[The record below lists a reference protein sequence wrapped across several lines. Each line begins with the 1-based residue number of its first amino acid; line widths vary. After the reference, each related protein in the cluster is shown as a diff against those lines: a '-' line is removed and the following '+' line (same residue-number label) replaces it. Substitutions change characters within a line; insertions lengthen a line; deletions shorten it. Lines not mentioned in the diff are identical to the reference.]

1 MSAETTS
8 NSTAAPSTV
17 KSKAKSLVSS
27 PARIAILVAVLLFI
41 LSIVEKVTGSTDI
54 SSPGT
59 SSATLRFA
67 IPLLMAGLGGLWAE
81 RAGVINIGLE
91 GMMIVG
97 TWTGAWFGFKHGP
110 LIGLLAAAFFGLLS
124 GLFHAILTVKIGID
138 QAVSGLAI
146 NLIAAGGARYLSGI
160 FFPSVGGDRTV
171 SPPVDS
177 FPTFTV
183 PGISPL
189 LQSIDEKNI
198 FYISNVA
205 GILNG
210 FTKEISLVTVSFLL
224 FVPITS
230 WILWRSKFGLRMRFS
245 GENPMAAESLG
256 INVYF
261 IRYVAISISG
271 MLASL
276 GGAYLALIASS
287 VYREGQTAG
296 RGFIGLATVIFGN
309 WKPGGVFAGSMLFGF
324 TDALR
329 VRQNESV
336 MSLIIV
342 GGIVAALLA
351 LYFVLSKKWK
361 PALYSSIVAVFAL
374 WINKTVDVIPQ
385 EFVTVFPNFATLI
398 VLTFLAQRLTPPAA
412 AGMPY
417 RRGSE

>member
-1 MSAETTS
+1 MATDTKKEIK
-8 NSTAAPSTV
+8 APSKV
-17 KSKAKSLVSS
+17 KSLFKS
-27 PARIAILVAVLLFI
+27 PARITLLIAGIFFI
-41 LSIVEKVTGSTDI
+41 LALVENLTGATDI
-54 SSPGT
+54 TSPGT
-59 SSATLRFA
+59 SGATLRFA

-97 TWTGAWFGFKHGP
+97 TWTAAWFGYLHGP
-110 LIGLLAAAFFGLLS
+110 LMGFVAAAIFGLAS
-124 GLFHAILTVKIGID
+124 GFFHAILTVKIGID

-146 NLIAAGGARYLSGI
+146 NLIAAGGARYLSGV
-160 FFPSVGGDRTV
+160 FFPPVGGDRTV

-177 FPTFTV
+177 FPTFTIPV
-183 PGISPL
+183 IAPIL
-189 LQSIDEKNI
+189 ESIDAQNI
-198 FYISNVA
+198 FFISNLA
-205 GILNG
+205 GILHG
-210 FTKEISLVTVSFLL
+210 LTKEVSLVTIALL
-224 FVPITS
+224 LLVPLTS

-256 INVYF
+256 INVYR
-261 IRYVAISISG
+261 IRYIAISVSG

-276 GGAYLALIASS
+276 GGAYLALVASS

-309 WKPGGVFAGSMLFGF
+309 WKPGGVFAGSILFGF

-329 VRQNESV
+329 VRQSESV
-336 MSLIIV
+336 MSLIMV
-342 GGIVAALLA
+342 AGIVALALSIFYSINRRWKPGLISGSLALLA
-351 LYFVLSKKWK
+351 W
-361 PALYSSIVAVFAL
+361 
-374 WINKTVDVIPQ
+374 WIHQRVDVIPQ

-398 VLTFLAQRLTPPAA
+398 VLTFLAQRLTPPAM

>member
-1 MSAETTS
+1 MTTKTPEKKS
-8 NSTAAPSTV
+8 SKV
-17 KSKAKSLVSS
+17 KKFFTS
-27 PARIAILVAVLLFI
+27 PARITLAIAGLFLIISLVELI
-41 LSIVEKVTGSTDI
+41 TGATDI
-54 SSPGT
+54 TSPGT
-59 SSATLRFA
+59 SGATLRFA

-97 TWTGAWFGFKHGP
+97 TWTAAWFGYLHGP
-110 LIGLLAAAFFGLLS
+110 LVGFAAAAIFGLAS
-124 GLFHAILTVKIGID
+124 GFFHAILTVKIGID

-160 FFPSVGGDRTV
+160 FFPPVGGDRTV

-183 PGISPL
+183 PIIAPL
-189 LQSIDEKNI
+189 LEKIDAQNI
-198 FYISNVA
+198 FFISNLA
-205 GILNG
+205 GVLHG
-210 FTKEISLVTVSFLL
+210 FTKDLSLVTVALL
-224 FVPITS
+224 LLVPLSS

-256 INVYF
+256 INVYR
-261 IRYVAISISG
+261 IRYIAISVSG
-271 MLASL
+271 MMASL
-276 GGAYLALIASS
+276 GGAYLALVASS

-309 WKPGGVFAGSMLFGF
+309 WKPGGVFAGSILFGF

-329 VRQNESV
+329 VRQSESV
-336 MSLIIV
+336 MSLLMV
-342 GGIVAALLA
+342 AGIVAAILGIYYSIARRWKFAAISVVIA
-351 LYFVLSKKWK
+351 LFG
-361 PALYSSIVAVFAL
+361 L
-374 WINKTVDVIPQ
+374 WVNQRVDTIPQ
-385 EFVTVFPNFATLI
+385 EFVTAFPYFATLL
-398 VLTFLAQRLTPPAA
+398 VLTFLAQRLTPPAM

>member
-1 MSAETTS
+1 MATDTKKEIK
-8 NSTAAPSTV
+8 APSKV
-17 KSKAKSLVSS
+17 KSLFKS
-27 PARIAILVAVLLFI
+27 PARITLMIAGLFFI
-41 LSIVEKVTGSTDI
+41 LALVESLTGATDI

-59 SSATLRFA
+59 SGATLRFA

-97 TWTGAWFGFKHGP
+97 RWTAAWFGYLHGP
-110 LIGLLAAAFFGLLS
+110 LMGFVAAAIFGLAS
-124 GLFHAILTVKIGID
+124 GFFHAILTVKIGID

-146 NLIAAGGARYLSGI
+146 NLIAAGGARYLSGV
-160 FFPSVGGDRTV
+160 FFPPVGGDRTV

-177 FPTFTV
+177 FPTFTIPV
-183 PGISPL
+183 IAPIL
-189 LQSIDEKNI
+189 EKIDAQNI
-198 FYISNVA
+198 FFISNLA
-205 GILNG
+205 GVLHG
-210 FTKEISLVTVSFLL
+210 LTKDVSLVTIALL
-224 FVPITS
+224 LLVPLTS

-256 INVYF
+256 INVYR
-261 IRYVAISISG
+261 IRYIAISVSG

-276 GGAYLALIASS
+276 GGAYLALVASS

-309 WKPGGVFAGSMLFGF
+309 WKPGGVFAGSILFGF

-329 VRQNESV
+329 VRQSESV
-336 MSLIIV
+336 MSLIMV
-342 GGIVAALLA
+342 AGIVALVLSIFYSINRRWKPGLISGSLA
-351 LYFVLSKKWK
+351 L
-361 PALYSSIVAVFAL
+361 VAW
-374 WINKTVDVIPQ
+374 WIHQRVDVIPQ

-398 VLTFLAQRLTPPAA
+398 VLTFLAQRLTPPAM

>member
-1 MSAETTS
+1 MATDIKKEVK
-8 NSTAAPSTV
+8 APSKV
-17 KSKAKSLVSS
+17 KSLFKS
-27 PARIAILVAVLLFI
+27 PARITLMIAGIFFI
-41 LSIVEKVTGSTDI
+41 LALVENLTGATDI
-54 SSPGT
+54 TSPGT
-59 SSATLRFA
+59 SGATLRFA

-97 TWTGAWFGFKHGP
+97 TWTAAWFGYLHGP
-110 LIGLLAAAFFGLLS
+110 LMGFVAAAIFGLAS
-124 GLFHAILTVKIGID
+124 GFFHAILTVKIGID

-146 NLIAAGGARYLSGI
+146 NLIAAGGARYLSGV
-160 FFPSVGGDRTV
+160 FFPPVGGDRTV

-177 FPTFTV
+177 FPTFTIPV
-183 PGISPL
+183 IAPIL
-189 LQSIDEKNI
+189 ESIDAQNI
-198 FYISNVA
+198 FFISNLA
-205 GILNG
+205 GILHG
-210 FTKEISLVTVSFLL
+210 LTKEVSLVTIALL
-224 FVPITS
+224 LLVPLTS

-256 INVYF
+256 INVYR
-261 IRYVAISISG
+261 IRYIAISVSG

-276 GGAYLALIASS
+276 GGAYLALVASS

-309 WKPGGVFAGSMLFGF
+309 WKPGGVFAGSILFGF

-329 VRQNESV
+329 VRQSESV
-336 MSLIIV
+336 MSLIMV
-342 GGIVAALLA
+342 AGIVALALSIFYSINRRWKPGLISGSLALLA
-351 LYFVLSKKWK
+351 W
-361 PALYSSIVAVFAL
+361 
-374 WINKTVDVIPQ
+374 WIHQRVDVIPQ

-398 VLTFLAQRLTPPAA
+398 VLTFLAQRLTPPAM

>member
-1 MSAETTS
+1 MATDTKKEVK
-8 NSTAAPSTV
+8 APSKV
-17 KSKAKSLVSS
+17 KSLFKS
-27 PARIAILVAVLLFI
+27 PARITLMIAGLFFI
-41 LSIVEKVTGSTDI
+41 LALVESLTGATDI

-59 SSATLRFA
+59 SGATLRFA

-97 TWTGAWFGFKHGP
+97 TWTAAWFGYLHGP
-110 LIGLLAAAFFGLLS
+110 LMGFVAAAIFGLAS
-124 GLFHAILTVKIGID
+124 GFFHAILTVKIGID

-146 NLIAAGGARYLSGI
+146 NLIAAGGARYLSGV
-160 FFPSVGGDRTV
+160 FFPPVGGDRTV

-177 FPTFTV
+177 FPTFTIPV
-183 PGISPL
+183 IAPIL
-189 LQSIDEKNI
+189 EKIDAQNI
-198 FYISNVA
+198 FFISNLA
-205 GILNG
+205 GILHG
-210 FTKEISLVTVSFLL
+210 LTKDVSLVTIALL
-224 FVPITS
+224 LLVPLTS

-256 INVYF
+256 INVYR
-261 IRYVAISISG
+261 IRYIAISVSG

-276 GGAYLALIASS
+276 GGAYLALVASS

-309 WKPGGVFAGSMLFGF
+309 WKPGGVFAGSILFGF

-329 VRQNESV
+329 VRQSESV
-336 MSLIIV
+336 MSLIM
-342 GGIVAALLA
+342 VAGFVALVLSIFYSINRRWKPGLISGSLA
-351 LYFVLSKKWK
+351 L
-361 PALYSSIVAVFAL
+361 VAW
-374 WINKTVDVIPQ
+374 WIHQRVDVIPQ

-398 VLTFLAQRLTPPAA
+398 VLTFLAQRLTPPAM

>member
-1 MSAETTS
+1 MATDTKKEVK
-8 NSTAAPSTV
+8 APSKV
-17 KSKAKSLVSS
+17 KSLFKS
-27 PARIAILVAVLLFI
+27 PARITLMIAGLFFI
-41 LSIVEKVTGSTDI
+41 LALVESLTGATDI

-59 SSATLRFA
+59 SGATLRFA

-97 TWTGAWFGFKHGP
+97 TWTAAWFGYLHGP
-110 LIGLLAAAFFGLLS
+110 LMGFVAAAIFGLAS
-124 GLFHAILTVKIGID
+124 GFFHAILTVKIGID

-146 NLIAAGGARYLSGI
+146 NLIAAGGARYLSGV
-160 FFPSVGGDRTV
+160 FFPPVGGDRTV

-177 FPTFTV
+177 FPTFTIPV
-183 PGISPL
+183 IAPIL
-189 LQSIDEKNI
+189 EKIDAQNI
-198 FYISNVA
+198 FFISNLA
-205 GILNG
+205 GVLHG
-210 FTKEISLVTVSFLL
+210 LTKDVSLVTIALLL
-224 FVPITS
+224 FVPLTS

-256 INVYF
+256 INVYR
-261 IRYVAISISG
+261 IRYIAISVSG

-276 GGAYLALIASS
+276 GGAYLALVASS

-309 WKPGGVFAGSMLFGF
+309 WKPGGVFAGSILFGF

-329 VRQNESV
+329 VRQSESV
-336 MSLIIV
+336 MSLIMV
-342 GGIVAALLA
+342 AGIVALVLSIFYSINRRWKPGLISGSLA
-351 LYFVLSKKWK
+351 L
-361 PALYSSIVAVFAL
+361 VAW
-374 WINKTVDVIPQ
+374 WIHQRVDVIPQ

-398 VLTFLAQRLTPPAA
+398 VLTFLAQRLTPPAM

>member
-1 MSAETTS
+1 MATDIKKEVK
-8 NSTAAPSTV
+8 APSKV
-17 KSKAKSLVSS
+17 KSLFKS
-27 PARIAILVAVLLFI
+27 PARITLMIAGLFFI
-41 LSIVEKVTGSTDI
+41 LALVESLTGATDI

-59 SSATLRFA
+59 SGATLRFA

-97 TWTGAWFGFKHGP
+97 TWTAAWFGYLHGP
-110 LIGLLAAAFFGLLS
+110 LMGFVAAAIFGLAS
-124 GLFHAILTVKIGID
+124 GFFHAILTVKIGID

-146 NLIAAGGARYLSGI
+146 NLIAAGGARYLSGV
-160 FFPSVGGDRTV
+160 FFPPVGGDRTV

-177 FPTFTV
+177 FPTFTIPV
-183 PGISPL
+183 IAPIL
-189 LQSIDEKNI
+189 EKIDAQNI
-198 FYISNVA
+198 FFISNLA
-205 GILNG
+205 GILHG
-210 FTKEISLVTVSFLL
+210 LTKEVSLVTIALL
-224 FVPITS
+224 LLVPLTS

-256 INVYF
+256 INVYR
-261 IRYVAISISG
+261 IRYIAISVSG

-276 GGAYLALIASS
+276 GGAYLALVASS

-309 WKPGGVFAGSMLFGF
+309 WKPGGVFAGSILFGF

-329 VRQNESV
+329 VRQSESV
-336 MSLIIV
+336 MSLIMV
-342 GGIVAALLA
+342 AGIVALVLSIFYSINRRWKPGLISGSLA
-351 LYFVLSKKWK
+351 L
-361 PALYSSIVAVFAL
+361 VAW
-374 WINKTVDVIPQ
+374 WIHQRVDVIPQ

-398 VLTFLAQRLTPPAA
+398 VLTFLAQRLTPPAM

>member
-1 MSAETTS
+1 MATESKVH
-8 NSTAAPSTV
+8 V
-17 KSKAKSLVSS
+17 KSIGKAKILFKS
-27 PARIAILVAVLLFI
+27 PARITLLIAGVFFI
-41 LSIVEKVTGSTDI
+41 LALVESLTGATDI

-59 SSATLRFA
+59 SGATLRFA

-97 TWTGAWFGFKHGP
+97 TWTAAWFGYLHGP
-110 LIGLLAAAFFGLLS
+110 LMGFVAAAIFGLAS
-124 GLFHAILTVKIGID
+124 GFFHAILTVKIGID

-146 NLIAAGGARYLSGI
+146 NLIAAGGARYLSGV
-160 FFPSVGGDRTV
+160 FFPPVGGDRTV

-177 FPTFTV
+177 FPTFTIPV
-183 PGISPL
+183 IAPIL
-189 LQSIDEKNI
+189 ESIDAQNI
-198 FYISNVA
+198 FFISNLA
-205 GILNG
+205 GILHG
-210 FTKEISLVTVSFLL
+210 LTKEVSLVTIALL
-224 FVPITS
+224 LLVPLTS

-256 INVYF
+256 INVYH
-261 IRYVAISISG
+261 IRYIAVSVSG

-276 GGAYLALIASS
+276 GGAYLALVASS

-309 WKPGGVFAGSMLFGF
+309 WKPSGVFAGSILFGF

-329 VRQNESV
+329 VRQSESV
-336 MSLIIV
+336 MSLIMV
-342 GGIVAALLA
+342 AGIVALVLSIFYSINRRWKPGLISGSLA
-351 LYFVLSKKWK
+351 L
-361 PALYSSIVAVFAL
+361 VAW
-374 WINKTVDVIPQ
+374 WIHQRVDVIPQ

-398 VLTFLAQRLTPPAA
+398 VLTFLAQRLTPPAM

>member
-1 MSAETTS
+1 MATESKVH
-8 NSTAAPSTV
+8 V
-17 KSKAKSLVSS
+17 KSIGKAKILFKS
-27 PARIAILVAVLLFI
+27 PARITLLIAGVFFI
-41 LSIVEKVTGSTDI
+41 LALVESLTGATDI

-59 SSATLRFA
+59 SGATLRFA

-97 TWTGAWFGFKHGP
+97 TWTAAWFGYLHGP
-110 LIGLLAAAFFGLLS
+110 LVGFVAAAIFGLAS
-124 GLFHAILTVKIGID
+124 GFFHAILTVKIGID

-146 NLIAAGGARYLSGI
+146 NLIAAGGARYLSGV
-160 FFPSVGGDRTV
+160 FFPPVGGDRTV

-177 FPTFTV
+177 FPTFTIPV
-183 PGISPL
+183 IAPIL
-189 LQSIDEKNI
+189 ESIDAQDI
-198 FYISNVA
+198 FFISNLA
-205 GILNG
+205 GILHG
-210 FTKEISLVTVSFLL
+210 LTKDVSLVTIALL
-224 FVPITS
+224 LLVPLTS

-256 INVYF
+256 INVYR
-261 IRYVAISISG
+261 IRYIAVSVSG

-276 GGAYLALIASS
+276 GGAYLALVASS

-309 WKPGGVFAGSMLFGF
+309 WKPGGVFAGSILFGF

-329 VRQNESV
+329 VRQSESV
-336 MSLIIV
+336 MSLIMV
-342 GGIVAALLA
+342 AGIVALVLSIFYSINRRWKPGLISGSLA
-351 LYFVLSKKWK
+351 L
-361 PALYSSIVAVFAL
+361 VAW
-374 WINKTVDVIPQ
+374 WIHQRVDVIPQ

-398 VLTFLAQRLTPPAA
+398 VLTFLAQRLTPPAM

>member
-1 MSAETTS
+1 MSKDTQAKIK
-8 NSTAAPSTV
+8 PS
-17 KSKAKSLVSS
+17 SKAKSFFKS
-27 PARIAILVAVLLFI
+27 PARITLLIAGLFFIIALVESITGAV
-41 LSIVEKVTGSTDI
+41 DI

-59 SSATLRFA
+59 SGATLRFA

-97 TWTGAWFGFKHGP
+97 TWTAAWFGYLHGP
-110 LIGLLAAAFFGLLS
+110 WVGLMAAAVFGLAS
-124 GLFHAILTVKIGID
+124 GFFHAILTVKIGID

-146 NLIAAGGARYLSGI
+146 NLIAAGAARYLSGI

-171 SPPVDS
+171 SPPVDTLPS
-177 FPTFTV
+177 FTV
-183 PGISPL
+183 PVVAPFLKG
-189 LQSIDEKNI
+189 IDEKEI
-198 FYISNVA
+198 FFVSNVA
-205 GILNG
+205 GLLYGITRDL
-210 FTKEISLVTVSFLL
+210 SVVTVGLL
-224 FVPITS
+224 LLVPLTS

-256 INVYF
+256 INVYRT
-261 IRYVAISISG
+261 RYIAISISG

-276 GGAYLALIASS
+276 GGAYLALVASS

-309 WKPGGVFAGSMLFGF
+309 WRPSGVFAGSILFGF

-336 MSLIIV
+336 MALVMVAGII
-342 GGIVAALLA
+342 ALLLA
-351 LYFVLSKKWK
+351 IFYSVSRRWK
-361 PALYSSIVAVFAL
+361 PAAISGVIALVAF
-374 WINKTVDVIPQ
+374 WINERVETIPQ

-398 VLTFLAQRLTPPAA
+398 VLTFLAQRLTPPAM
-412 AGMPY
+412 AGLPY

>member
-1 MSAETTS
+1 MATDTKKEIK
-8 NSTAAPSTV
+8 APSKV
-17 KSKAKSLVSS
+17 KSLFKS
-27 PARIAILVAVLLFI
+27 PARITLMIAGIFFI
-41 LSIVEKVTGSTDI
+41 LALVENLTGATDI
-54 SSPGT
+54 TSPGT
-59 SSATLRFA
+59 SGATLRFA

-97 TWTGAWFGFKHGP
+97 TWTAAWFGYLHGP
-110 LIGLLAAAFFGLLS
+110 LMGFVAAAIFGLAS
-124 GLFHAILTVKIGID
+124 GFFHAILTVKIGID

-146 NLIAAGGARYLSGI
+146 NLIAAGGARYLSGV
-160 FFPSVGGDRTV
+160 FFPTVGGDRTV

-177 FPTFTV
+177 FPTFTIPV
-183 PGISPL
+183 IAPIL
-189 LQSIDEKNI
+189 ESIDAQNI
-198 FYISNVA
+198 FFISNLA
-205 GILNG
+205 GILHG
-210 FTKEISLVTVSFLL
+210 LTKDVSLVTIALL
-224 FVPITS
+224 LLVPLTS

-256 INVYF
+256 INVYR
-261 IRYVAISISG
+261 IRYIAISVSG

-276 GGAYLALIASS
+276 GGAYLAVVAAS

-309 WKPGGVFAGSMLFGF
+309 WKPGGVFAGSILFGF

-329 VRQNESV
+329 VRQSESV
-336 MSLIIV
+336 MSLIMV
-342 GGIVAALLA
+342 AGIVALA
-351 LYFVLSKKWK
+351 LSIFYSINRRWK
-361 PALYSSIVAVFAL
+361 PGLISGSLALVAW
-374 WINKTVDVIPQ
+374 WIHQRVDVIPQ

-398 VLTFLAQRLTPPAA
+398 VLTFLAQRLTPPAM

>member
-1 MSAETTS
+1 MATEIKKDVK
-8 NSTAAPSTV
+8 APSKV
-17 KSKAKSLVSS
+17 KSLFKS
-27 PARIAILVAVLLFI
+27 PARITLMIAGLFFI
-41 LSIVEKVTGSTDI
+41 LALVENLTGATDI
-54 SSPGT
+54 TSPGT
-59 SSATLRFA
+59 SGATLRFA

-97 TWTGAWFGFKHGP
+97 TWTAAWFGYLHGP
-110 LIGLLAAAFFGLLS
+110 LMGFVAAAIFGLAS
-124 GLFHAILTVKIGID
+124 GFFHAILTVKIGID

-146 NLIAAGGARYLSGI
+146 NLIAAGGARYLSGV
-160 FFPSVGGDRTV
+160 FFPPVGGDRTV

-177 FPTFTV
+177 FPTFTIPV
-183 PGISPL
+183 IAPIL
-189 LQSIDEKNI
+189 ESIDAQNI
-198 FYISNVA
+198 FFISNLA
-205 GILNG
+205 GILHG
-210 FTKEISLVTVSFLL
+210 LTKDVSLVTIALL
-224 FVPITS
+224 LLVPLTS

-256 INVYF
+256 INVYH
-261 IRYVAISISG
+261 IRYIAISVSG

-276 GGAYLALIASS
+276 GGAYLALVASS

-309 WKPGGVFAGSMLFGF
+309 WKPGGVFAGSILFGF

-329 VRQNESV
+329 VRQTESV
-336 MSLIIV
+336 MSLIMV
-342 GGIVAALLA
+342 AGIVALLLSIFYSINRRWKPGLISGSLA
-351 LYFVLSKKWK
+351 L
-361 PALYSSIVAVFAL
+361 VAW
-374 WINKTVDVIPQ
+374 WIHQRVDVIPQ

-398 VLTFLAQRLTPPAA
+398 VLTFLAQRLTPPAM

>member
-1 MSAETTS
+1 MSKDTQKTS
-8 NSTAAPSTV
+8 KPS
-17 KSKAKSLVSS
+17 SKAKSFFRS
-27 PARIAILVAVLLFI
+27 PARITLLIAGLFFIIALVESITGAV
-41 LSIVEKVTGSTDI
+41 DI

-59 SSATLRFA
+59 SGATLRFA

-97 TWTGAWFGFKHGP
+97 TWTAAWFGYLHGP
-110 LIGLLAAAFFGLLS
+110 WVGLMAAAVFGLAS
-124 GLFHAILTVKIGID
+124 GFFHAILTVKIGID

-146 NLIAAGGARYLSGI
+146 NLIAAGAARYLSGI

-171 SPPVDS
+171 SPPVDTLPS
-177 FPTFTV
+177 FTV
-183 PGISPL
+183 PIVAPFL
-189 LQSIDEKNI
+189 KSIDEKEI
-198 FYISNVA
+198 FFVSNVA
-205 GILNG
+205 GLLYGITRDL
-210 FTKEISLVTVSFLL
+210 SVVTVGLL
-224 FVPITS
+224 LLVPLTS

-256 INVYF
+256 INVYRT
-261 IRYVAISISG
+261 RYIAISVSG

-276 GGAYLALIASS
+276 GGAYLALVASS

-309 WKPGGVFAGSMLFGF
+309 WRPSGVFAGSILFGF

-336 MSLIIV
+336 MALVMVAGII
-342 GGIVAALLA
+342 ALLLA
-351 LYFVLSKKWK
+351 IFYSVSRRWK
-361 PALYSSIVAVFAL
+361 PASISGVIALVAF
-374 WINKTVDVIPQ
+374 WINERVETIPQ

-398 VLTFLAQRLTPPAA
+398 VLTFLAQRLTPPAM
-412 AGMPY
+412 AGLPY

>member
-1 MSAETTS
+1 MATDIKKEVK
-8 NSTAAPSTV
+8 APSKV
-17 KSKAKSLVSS
+17 KSLFKS
-27 PARIAILVAVLLFI
+27 PARITLMIAGLFFI
-41 LSIVEKVTGSTDI
+41 LALVESLTGATDI

-59 SSATLRFA
+59 SGATLRFA

-97 TWTGAWFGFKHGP
+97 TWTAAWFGYLHGP
-110 LIGLLAAAFFGLLS
+110 LVGFVAAAIFGLAS
-124 GLFHAILTVKIGID
+124 GFFHAILTVKIGID

-146 NLIAAGGARYLSGI
+146 NLIAAGGARYLSGV
-160 FFPSVGGDRTV
+160 FFPPVGGDRTV

-177 FPTFTV
+177 FPTFTIPV
-183 PGISPL
+183 IAPIL
-189 LQSIDEKNI
+189 ESIDAQNI
-198 FYISNVA
+198 FFISNLA
-205 GILNG
+205 GILHG
-210 FTKEISLVTVSFLL
+210 LTKDVSLVTIALL
-224 FVPITS
+224 LLVPLTS

-256 INVYF
+256 INVYR
-261 IRYVAISISG
+261 IRYIAVSVSG

-276 GGAYLALIASS
+276 GGAYLALVASS

-309 WKPGGVFAGSMLFGF
+309 WKPSGVFAGSILFGF

-329 VRQNESV
+329 VRQSESV
-336 MSLIIV
+336 MSLIMV
-342 GGIVAALLA
+342 AGIVALVLSIFYSINRRWKPGLISGSLA
-351 LYFVLSKKWK
+351 L
-361 PALYSSIVAVFAL
+361 VAW
-374 WINKTVDVIPQ
+374 WIHQRVDVIPQ

-398 VLTFLAQRLTPPAA
+398 VLTFLAQRLTPPAM

>member
-1 MSAETTS
+1 MATESKVHVKKIGKA
-8 NSTAAPSTV
+8 TV
-17 KSKAKSLVSS
+17 LFKS
-27 PARIAILVAVLLFI
+27 PARITLLIAGIFFI
-41 LSIVEKVTGSTDI
+41 LALVENLTGATDI
-54 SSPGT
+54 TSPGT
-59 SSATLRFA
+59 SGATLRFA

-97 TWTGAWFGFKHGP
+97 TWTAAWFGYLHGP
-110 LIGLLAAAFFGLLS
+110 LVGFVAAAIFGLAS
-124 GLFHAILTVKIGID
+124 GFFHAILTVKIGID

-146 NLIAAGGARYLSGI
+146 NLIAAGGARYLSGV
-160 FFPSVGGDRTV
+160 FFPPVGGDRTV

-177 FPTFTV
+177 FPTFTIPV
-183 PGISPL
+183 IAPIL
-189 LQSIDEKNI
+189 ESIDAQNI
-198 FYISNVA
+198 FFISNLA
-205 GILNG
+205 GILHG
-210 FTKEISLVTVSFLL
+210 LTKEVSLVTIALL
-224 FVPITS
+224 LLVPLTS

-256 INVYF
+256 INVYR
-261 IRYVAISISG
+261 IRYIAVSVSG

-276 GGAYLALIASS
+276 GGAYLALVASS

-309 WKPGGVFAGSMLFGF
+309 WKPGGVFAGSILFGF

-329 VRQNESV
+329 VRQSESV
-336 MSLIIV
+336 MSLIMV
-342 GGIVAALLA
+342 AGIVALALSIFYSINRRWKPGLISGSLALLA
-351 LYFVLSKKWK
+351 W
-361 PALYSSIVAVFAL
+361 
-374 WINKTVDVIPQ
+374 WIHQRVDVIPQ

-398 VLTFLAQRLTPPAA
+398 VLTFLAQRLTPPAM

>member
-1 MSAETTS
+1 MATDIKKEVK
-8 NSTAAPSTV
+8 APSKV
-17 KSKAKSLVSS
+17 KSLFKS
-27 PARIAILVAVLLFI
+27 PARITLMIAGLFFI
-41 LSIVEKVTGSTDI
+41 LALVESLTGATDI

-59 SSATLRFA
+59 SGATLRFA

-81 RAGVINIGLE
+81 RVGVINIGLE

-97 TWTGAWFGFKHGP
+97 TWTAAWFGYLHGP
-110 LIGLLAAAFFGLLS
+110 LMGFVAAAIFGLAS
-124 GLFHAILTVKIGID
+124 GFFHAILTVKIGID

-146 NLIAAGGARYLSGI
+146 NLIAAGGARYLSGV
-160 FFPSVGGDRTV
+160 FFPPVGGDRTV

-177 FPTFTV
+177 FPTFTIPV
-183 PGISPL
+183 IAPIL
-189 LQSIDEKNI
+189 ESIDAQNI
-198 FYISNVA
+198 FFISNLA
-205 GILNG
+205 GILHG
-210 FTKEISLVTVSFLL
+210 LTKDVSLVTIALL
-224 FVPITS
+224 LLVPLTS

-256 INVYF
+256 INVYR
-261 IRYVAISISG
+261 IRYIAISVSG

-276 GGAYLALIASS
+276 GGAYLALVASS

-309 WKPGGVFAGSMLFGF
+309 WKPGGVFAGSILFGF

-329 VRQNESV
+329 VRQSESV
-336 MSLIIV
+336 MSLIMV
-342 GGIVAALLA
+342 AGIVALVLSIFYSINRRWKPGLISGSLALLA
-351 LYFVLSKKWK
+351 W
-361 PALYSSIVAVFAL
+361 
-374 WINKTVDVIPQ
+374 WIHQRVDVIPQ

-398 VLTFLAQRLTPPAA
+398 VLTFLAQRLTPPAM

>member
-1 MSAETTS
+1 MATESKIHI
-8 NSTAAPSTV
+8 
-17 KSKAKSLVSS
+17 KSIGKAKILFKS
-27 PARIAILVAVLLFI
+27 PARITLMIAGLFFVLSLVESL
-41 LSIVEKVTGSTDI
+41 TGASDI

-59 SSATLRFA
+59 SGATLRFA

-97 TWTGAWFGFKHGP
+97 TWTAAWFGYLHGP
-110 LIGLLAAAFFGLLS
+110 LMGFVAAAIFGLAS
-124 GLFHAILTVKIGID
+124 GFFHAILTVKIGID

-146 NLIAAGGARYLSGI
+146 NLIAAGGARYLSGVY
-160 FFPSVGGDRTV
+160 FPPVGGDRTV
-171 SPPVDS
+171 SPPVDA

-183 PGISPL
+183 PVIAPIL
-189 LQSIDEKNI
+189 EKIDAQNI
-198 FYISNVA
+198 FFISNLA
-205 GILNG
+205 GVLNG
-210 FTKEISLVTVSFLL
+210 LVKDVSLVTIALL
-224 FVPITS
+224 LLVPLTS

-256 INVYF
+256 INVYR
-261 IRYVAISISG
+261 IRYIAISVSG

-276 GGAYLALIASS
+276 GGAYLALVASS

-309 WKPGGVFAGSMLFGF
+309 WKPGGVFAGSILFGF

-329 VRQNESV
+329 VRQSESV
-336 MSLIIV
+336 MSLIMV
-342 GGIVAALLA
+342 AGIVAL
-351 LYFVLSKKWK
+351 VLSIFYSINRRWR
-361 PALYSSIVAVFAL
+361 PGLISGVIALAAL
-374 WINKTVDVIPQ
+374 WIHQRVDVIPQ

>member
-1 MSAETTS
+1 MSTKTKPEVKR
-8 NSTAAPSTV
+8 STKT
-17 KSKAKSLVSS
+17 KSFFRS
-27 PARIAILVAVLLFI
+27 PARITLLIAGLFFIISLVE
-41 LSIVEKVTGSTDI
+41 SITGAKDI

-59 SSATLRFA
+59 SGATLRFA

-97 TWTGAWFGFKHGP
+97 TWTAAWFGYLHGP
-110 LIGLLAAAFFGLLS
+110 YIGILAAAVFGLLS

-146 NLIAAGGARYLSGI
+146 NLIAAGATRYLSGI
-160 FFPSVGGDRTV
+160 YFPPVGGDRTV
-171 SPPVDS
+171 SPPVETL
-177 FPTFTV
+177 PTFTV
-183 PGISPL
+183 PIIAPFFK
-189 LQSIDEKNI
+189 SIDDLDI
-198 FYISNVA
+198 FFISNLS
-205 GILNG
+205 GIIYG
-210 FTKEISLVTVSFLL
+210 VTRDISVVTVALL
-224 FVPITS
+224 LLVPITS

-256 INVYF
+256 INVYRT
-261 IRYVAISISG
+261 RYIAISISG

-276 GGAYLALIASS
+276 GGAYLALVASS

-309 WKPGGVFAGSMLFGF
+309 WRPGGVFAGSILFGF

-329 VRQNESV
+329 VRQSESV
-336 MSLIIV
+336 MALIMAAGMV
-342 GGIVAALLA
+342 ALLLA
-351 LYFVLSKKWK
+351 IYYSTSRRWK
-361 PALYSSIVAVFAL
+361 PAGVSAAIALFAL
-374 WINKTVDVIPQ
+374 WVNQRVDTIPQ

-398 VLTFLAQRLTPPAA
+398 VLTFLAQRLTPPAM
-412 AGMPY
+412 AGMLY

>member
-1 MSAETTS
+1 MATESKVH
-8 NSTAAPSTV
+8 V
-17 KSKAKSLVSS
+17 KSIGKAKILFKS
-27 PARIAILVAVLLFI
+27 PARITLLIAGVFFI
-41 LSIVEKVTGSTDI
+41 LALVESLTGATDI

-59 SSATLRFA
+59 SGATLRFA

-97 TWTGAWFGFKHGP
+97 TWTAAWFGYLHGP
-110 LIGLLAAAFFGLLS
+110 LMGFVAAAIFGLAS
-124 GLFHAILTVKIGID
+124 GFFHAILTVKIGID

-146 NLIAAGGARYLSGI
+146 NLIAAGGARYLSGV
-160 FFPSVGGDRTV
+160 FFPPVGGDRTV

-177 FPTFTV
+177 FPTFTIPV
-183 PGISPL
+183 IAPIL
-189 LQSIDEKNI
+189 ESIDAQNI
-198 FYISNVA
+198 FFISNLA
-205 GILNG
+205 GILHG
-210 FTKEISLVTVSFLL
+210 LTKEVSLVTIALL
-224 FVPITS
+224 LLVPLTS

-256 INVYF
+256 INVYR
-261 IRYVAISISG
+261 IRYIAISVSG

-276 GGAYLALIASS
+276 GGAYLALVASS

-309 WKPGGVFAGSMLFGF
+309 WKPGGVFAGSILFGF

-329 VRQNESV
+329 VRQSESV
-336 MSLIIV
+336 MSLIMV
-342 GGIVAALLA
+342 AGIVALVLSIFYSINRRWKPGLISGSLA
-351 LYFVLSKKWK
+351 L
-361 PALYSSIVAVFAL
+361 VAW
-374 WINKTVDVIPQ
+374 WIHQRVDVIPQ

-398 VLTFLAQRLTPPAA
+398 VLTFLAQRLTPPAM

>member
-1 MSAETTS
+1 MATD
-8 NSTAAPSTV
+8 AKKAV
-17 KSKAKSLVSS
+17 KSGGKVKTFFKS
-27 PARIAILVAVLLFI
+27 PARITLIIAGIFFIISLVESL
-41 LSIVEKVTGSTDI
+41 TGATDI

-59 SSATLRFA
+59 SGATLRFA

-97 TWTGAWFGFKHGP
+97 TWTAAWFGYLHGP
-110 LIGLLAAAFFGLLS
+110 LIGFVAAAIFGLAS
-124 GLFHAILTVKIGID
+124 GFFHAILTVKIGID

-160 FFPSVGGDRTV
+160 YFPPVGGDRTV

-177 FPTFTV
+177 FPTFTIPV
-183 PGISPL
+183 IAPIL
-189 LQSIDEKNI
+189 ESIDAKNI
-198 FYISNVA
+198 FFISNLA
-205 GILNG
+205 GVLHG
-210 FTKEISLVTVSFLL
+210 LTKDVSLVTIALL
-224 FVPITS
+224 LLVPLTS

-256 INVYF
+256 INVYR
-261 IRYVAISISG
+261 IRYIAISISG

-276 GGAYLALIASS
+276 GGAYLSLVASS

-309 WKPGGVFAGSMLFGF
+309 WRPGGVFAGSILFGF

-329 VRQNESV
+329 VRQSESV
-336 MSLIIV
+336 MSLIMV
-342 GGIVAALLA
+342 AGIIATALA
-351 LYFVLSKKWK
+351 LYYSISRNWK
-361 PALYSSIVAVFAL
+361 PGAISAALALVAF
-374 WINKTVDVIPQ
+374 WIHQRVDVIPQ

-398 VLTFLAQRLTPPAA
+398 VLTFLAQRLTPPAM

>member
-1 MSAETTS
+1 MATDTKKEIK
-8 NSTAAPSTV
+8 APSKV
-17 KSKAKSLVSS
+17 KSLFKS
-27 PARIAILVAVLLFI
+27 PARITLMVAGLFFI
-41 LSIVEKVTGSTDI
+41 LALVESLTGATDI

-59 SSATLRFA
+59 SGATLRFA

-97 TWTGAWFGFKHGP
+97 TWTAAWFGYLHGP
-110 LIGLLAAAFFGLLS
+110 LMGFVAAAIFGLAS
-124 GLFHAILTVKIGID
+124 GFFHAILTVKIGID

-146 NLIAAGGARYLSGI
+146 NLIAAGGARYLSGV
-160 FFPSVGGDRTV
+160 FFPPVGGDRTV

-177 FPTFTV
+177 FPTFTIPV
-183 PGISPL
+183 IAPIL
-189 LQSIDEKNI
+189 EKIDAQNI
-198 FYISNVA
+198 FFISNLA
-205 GILNG
+205 GILHG
-210 FTKEISLVTVSFLL
+210 LTKDVSLVTIALL
-224 FVPITS
+224 LLVPLTS

-256 INVYF
+256 INVYR
-261 IRYVAISISG
+261 IRYIAISVSG

-276 GGAYLALIASS
+276 GGAYLALVASS

-309 WKPGGVFAGSMLFGF
+309 WKPGGVFAGSILFGF

-329 VRQNESV
+329 VRQSESV
-336 MSLIIV
+336 MSLIMV
-342 GGIVAALLA
+342 AGIVALVLSIFYSINRRWKPGLISGSLA
-351 LYFVLSKKWK
+351 L
-361 PALYSSIVAVFAL
+361 VAW
-374 WINKTVDVIPQ
+374 WIHQRVDVIPQ

-398 VLTFLAQRLTPPAA
+398 VLTFLAQRLTPPAM

>member
-1 MSAETTS
+1 MATKT
-8 NSTAAPSTV
+8 
-17 KSKAKSLVSS
+17 KSLFKS
-27 PARIAILVAVLLFI
+27 PARITLLVAALFFI
-41 LSIVEKVTGSTDI
+41 ISLVESLTGATDI

-59 SSATLRFA
+59 SGATLRFA

-97 TWTGAWFGFKHGP
+97 TWTAAWFGYLHGP
-110 LIGLLAAAFFGLLS
+110 LMGFVAAAIFGLAS
-124 GLFHAILTVKIGID
+124 GFFHAILTVKIGID

-160 FFPSVGGDRTV
+160 FFPPVGGDRTV

-177 FPTFTV
+177 FPTFTIPV
-183 PGISPL
+183 IAPML
-189 LQSIDEKNI
+189 ESIDKQNI
-198 FYISNVA
+198 FFISNLA
-205 GILNG
+205 GVLHG
-210 FTKEISLVTVSFLL
+210 LTTDVSLVTIALL
-224 FVPITS
+224 LLVPLTS

-256 INVYF
+256 INVYR
-261 IRYVAISISG
+261 IRYIAISVSG

-276 GGAYLALIASS
+276 GGAYLALVASS

-309 WKPGGVFAGSMLFGF
+309 WRPGGVFAGSLLFGF

-336 MSLIIV
+336 MSLV
-342 GGIVAALLA
+342 MVAGIVALA
-351 LYFVLSKKWK
+351 LSIYYSISRRWK
-361 PALYSSIVAVFAL
+361 PGVIAAVIALVTF
-374 WINKTVDVIPQ
+374 WIHQRVDVIPQ

-398 VLTFLAQRLTPPAA
+398 VLTFLAQRLTPPAM

-417 RRGSE
+417 RRGTE

>member
-1 MSAETTS
+1 MATDTKKEIKE
-8 NSTAAPSTV
+8 PSKV
-17 KSKAKSLVSS
+17 KSLFKS
-27 PARIAILVAVLLFI
+27 PARITLMIAGIFFI
-41 LSIVEKVTGSTDI
+41 LALVENLTGATDI
-54 SSPGT
+54 TSPGT
-59 SSATLRFA
+59 SGATLRFA

-97 TWTGAWFGFKHGP
+97 TWTAAWFGYLHGP
-110 LIGLLAAAFFGLLS
+110 LIGFVAAAIFGLAS
-124 GLFHAILTVKIGID
+124 GFFHAILTVKIGID

-146 NLIAAGGARYLSGI
+146 NLIAAGGARYLSGV
-160 FFPSVGGDRTV
+160 FFPPVGGDRTV

-177 FPTFTV
+177 FPTFTIPV
-183 PGISPL
+183 IAPIL
-189 LQSIDEKNI
+189 ESIDAQNI
-198 FYISNVA
+198 FFISNLA
-205 GILNG
+205 GILHG
-210 FTKEISLVTVSFLL
+210 LTKEVSLVTIALL
-224 FVPITS
+224 LLVPLTS

-256 INVYF
+256 INVYR
-261 IRYVAISISG
+261 IRYIAISVSG

-276 GGAYLALIASS
+276 GGAYLALVASS

-309 WKPGGVFAGSMLFGF
+309 WKPGGVFAGSILFGF

-329 VRQNESV
+329 VRQSESV
-336 MSLIIV
+336 MSLIMV
-342 GGIVAALLA
+342 AGIVALALSIFYSINRRWKPGLISGSLALLA
-351 LYFVLSKKWK
+351 W
-361 PALYSSIVAVFAL
+361 
-374 WINKTVDVIPQ
+374 WIHQRVDVIPQ

-398 VLTFLAQRLTPPAA
+398 VLTFLAQRLTPPAM

>member
-1 MSAETTS
+1 MSTDTS
-8 NSTAAPSTV
+8 KAA
-17 KSKAKSLVSS
+17 KAKSFFRS
-27 PARIAILVAVLLFI
+27 PARITLLIAGVFLLI
-41 LSIVEKVTGSTDI
+41 SVIEIVTGAVDI

-59 SSATLRFA
+59 SGATLRFA

-97 TWTGAWFGFKHGP
+97 TWTAAWFGYLHGP
-110 LIGLLAAAFFGLLS
+110 WVGLLAAAVFGLAS
-124 GLFHAILTVKIGID
+124 GFFHAVLTVKIGID

-146 NLIAAGGARYLSGI
+146 NIIAAGAARYLSGI
-160 FFPSVGGDRTV
+160 FFPPVGGDRTV
-171 SPPVDS
+171 SPPVETLPS
-177 FPTFTV
+177 FTIPVVAPF
-183 PGISPL
+183 L
-189 LQSIDEKNI
+189 KSIDEKEI
-198 FYISNVA
+198 FFVSNVA
-205 GILNG
+205 GLLYG
-210 FTKEISLVTVSFLL
+210 LTRDLSVVTVGLL
-224 FVPITS
+224 LLVPLTS

-256 INVYF
+256 INVYRT
-261 IRYVAISISG
+261 RYIAISVSG

-276 GGAYLALIASS
+276 GGAYLALVASS

-309 WKPGGVFAGSMLFGF
+309 WRPSGVFAGSVLFGF

-336 MSLIIV
+336 MALILAAGV
-342 GGIVAALLA
+342 VALLLA
-351 LYFVLSKKWK
+351 IYYSVSRNWK
-361 PALYSSIVAVFAL
+361 PAAAYFGIALFAL
-374 WINKTVDVIPQ
+374 WVNQRVETIPQ

-398 VLTFLAQRLTPPAA
+398 VLTFLAQRLTPPAM

>member
-1 MSAETTS
+1 MATESKVH
-8 NSTAAPSTV
+8 V
-17 KSKAKSLVSS
+17 KSIGRAKVLFKS
-27 PARIAILVAVLLFI
+27 PARITIMIAGLFFVLALVEDF
-41 LSIVEKVTGSTDI
+41 TGASDI

-59 SSATLRFA
+59 SGATLRFA

-97 TWTGAWFGFKHGP
+97 TWTAAWFGYLHGP
-110 LIGLLAAAFFGLLS
+110 LMGFVAAAIFGLAS
-124 GLFHAILTVKIGID
+124 GFFHAILTVKIGID

-146 NLIAAGGARYLSGI
+146 NLIAAGGARYLSGV
-160 FFPSVGGDRTV
+160 FFPPVGGDRTV

-177 FPTFTV
+177 FPTFTIPV
-183 PGISPL
+183 IAPIL
-189 LQSIDEKNI
+189 ESIDNANI
-198 FYISNVA
+198 FFISNIA
-205 GILNG
+205 GVLLG
-210 FTKEISLVTVSFLL
+210 VVKDVSLVTLALL
-224 FVPITS
+224 LLVPLTS

-256 INVYF
+256 INVYH
-261 IRYVAISISG
+261 IRYIAISVSG

-276 GGAYLALIASS
+276 GGAYLALVASS

-309 WKPGGVFAGSMLFGF
+309 WKPGGVFAGSILFGF

-329 VRQNESV
+329 VRQSESV
-336 MSLIIV
+336 MSLIMV
-342 GGIVAALLA
+342 AGIVALVLSIFYSINRRWKPGLISGSLA
-351 LYFVLSKKWK
+351 L
-361 PALYSSIVAVFAL
+361 VAW
-374 WINKTVDVIPQ
+374 WIHQRVDVIPQ

-398 VLTFLAQRLTPPAA
+398 VLTFLAQRLTPPAM

>member
-1 MSAETTS
+1 MSKDTQAKVK
-8 NSTAAPSTV
+8 PS
-17 KSKAKSLVSS
+17 SKAKSFFKS
-27 PARIAILVAVLLFI
+27 PARITLLIAGLFFIIALVESITGAV
-41 LSIVEKVTGSTDI
+41 DI

-59 SSATLRFA
+59 SGATLRFA

-97 TWTGAWFGFKHGP
+97 TWTAAWFGYLHGP
-110 LIGLLAAAFFGLLS
+110 WVGLMAAAVFGLAS
-124 GLFHAILTVKIGID
+124 GFFHAILTVKIGID

-146 NLIAAGGARYLSGI
+146 NLIAAGAARYLSGI

-171 SPPVDS
+171 SPPVDTLPS
-177 FPTFTV
+177 FTV
-183 PGISPL
+183 PVVAPFLKSV
-189 LQSIDEKNI
+189 DEKEI
-198 FYISNVA
+198 FFVSNVA
-205 GILNG
+205 GLLYGITRDL
-210 FTKEISLVTVSFLL
+210 SVVTVGLL
-224 FVPITS
+224 LLVPLTS

-256 INVYF
+256 INVYRT
-261 IRYVAISISG
+261 RYIAISVSG

-276 GGAYLALIASS
+276 GGAYLALVASS

-309 WKPGGVFAGSMLFGF
+309 WRPSGVFAGSILFGF

-336 MSLIIV
+336 MALVMVAGII
-342 GGIVAALLA
+342 ALLLA
-351 LYFVLSKKWK
+351 IFYSVSRRWK
-361 PALYSSIVAVFAL
+361 PAAISGVIALVAF
-374 WINKTVDVIPQ
+374 WINQRVETIPQ

-398 VLTFLAQRLTPPAA
+398 VLTFLAQRLTPPAM
-412 AGMPY
+412 AGLPY

>member
-1 MSAETTS
+1 MKEKT
-8 NSTAAPSTV
+8 
-17 KSKAKSLVSS
+17 KSFFKS
-27 PARIAILVAVLLFI
+27 PARITILIAIVFFIIALVENITGAV
-41 LSIVEKVTGSTDI
+41 DI

-59 SSATLRFA
+59 SGATLRFA

-97 TWTGAWFGFKHGP
+97 TWTAAWFGYLHGP
-110 LIGLLAAAFFGLLS
+110 WIGLLAAAIFGLLS

-146 NLIAAGGARYLSGI
+146 NLIAAGAARYLSGI
-160 FFPSVGGDRTV
+160 FFPAVGGDRTV
-171 SPPVDS
+171 SPPVETL
-177 FPTFTV
+177 PTFTV
-183 PGISPL
+183 PVIAPFF
-189 LQSIDEKNI
+189 QSIDEKNI
-198 FYISNVA
+198 FLISNISGLIY
-205 GILNG
+205 GITSDL
-210 FTKEISLVTVSFLL
+210 SVVTVGLLL
-224 FVPITS
+224 FVPLTS

-256 INVYF
+256 INVYMT
-261 IRYVAISISG
+261 RYIAISVSG

-276 GGAYLALIASS
+276 GGAYLALVASS

-309 WKPGGVFAGSMLFGF
+309 WRPSGVFAGSILFGF

-329 VRQNESV
+329 VRQSESV
-336 MSLIIV
+336 MAMIM
-342 GGIVAALLA
+342 AAGMMAGLLC
-351 LYFVLSKKWK
+351 LYFALSRKWK
-361 PALYSSIVAVFAL
+361 PAGVSGGIALFAL
-374 WINKTVDVIPQ
+374 WMNLRVTNIPQ
-385 EFVTVFPNFATLI
+385 EFITAFPNLATLI
-398 VLTFLAQRLTPPAA
+398 VLTFLAQRLTPPAM

>member
-1 MSAETTS
+1 MATDTKKEIK
-8 NSTAAPSTV
+8 APSKV
-17 KSKAKSLVSS
+17 KSLFKS
-27 PARIAILVAVLLFI
+27 PARITLMVAGLFFI
-41 LSIVEKVTGSTDI
+41 LALVENLTGATDI
-54 SSPGT
+54 TSPGT
-59 SSATLRFA
+59 SGATLRFA

-97 TWTGAWFGFKHGP
+97 TWTAAWFGYLHGP
-110 LIGLLAAAFFGLLS
+110 LMGFVAAAIFGLAS
-124 GLFHAILTVKIGID
+124 GFFHAILTVKIGID

-146 NLIAAGGARYLSGI
+146 NLIAAGGARYLSGV
-160 FFPSVGGDRTV
+160 FFPPVGGDRTV

-177 FPTFTV
+177 FPTFTIPV
-183 PGISPL
+183 IAPIL
-189 LQSIDEKNI
+189 EKIDAQNI
-198 FYISNVA
+198 FFISNLA
-205 GILNG
+205 GILHG
-210 FTKEISLVTVSFLL
+210 LTKDVSLVTIALL
-224 FVPITS
+224 LLVPLTS

-256 INVYF
+256 INVYR
-261 IRYVAISISG
+261 IRYIAISVSG

-276 GGAYLALIASS
+276 GGAYLALVASS

-309 WKPGGVFAGSMLFGF
+309 WKPGGVFAGSILFGF

-329 VRQNESV
+329 VRQSESV
-336 MSLIIV
+336 MSLIMV
-342 GGIVAALLA
+342 AGIVALVLSIFYSINRRWKPGLISGSLA
-351 LYFVLSKKWK
+351 L
-361 PALYSSIVAVFAL
+361 VAW
-374 WINKTVDVIPQ
+374 WIHQRVDVIPQ

-398 VLTFLAQRLTPPAA
+398 VLTFLAQRLTPPAM

>member
-1 MSAETTS
+1 MATDTKKEIK
-8 NSTAAPSTV
+8 APSKV
-17 KSKAKSLVSS
+17 KSLFKS
-27 PARIAILVAVLLFI
+27 PARITLMVAGLFFI
-41 LSIVEKVTGSTDI
+41 LALVESLTGATDI

-59 SSATLRFA
+59 SGATLRFA

-97 TWTGAWFGFKHGP
+97 TWTAAWFGYLHGP
-110 LIGLLAAAFFGLLS
+110 LMGFVAAAIFGLAS
-124 GLFHAILTVKIGID
+124 GFFHAILTVKIGID

-146 NLIAAGGARYLSGI
+146 NLIAAGGARYLSGV
-160 FFPSVGGDRTV
+160 FFPPVGGDRTV

-177 FPTFTV
+177 FPTFTIPV
-183 PGISPL
+183 IAPIL
-189 LQSIDEKNI
+189 ENIDAQNI
-198 FYISNVA
+198 FFISNLA
-205 GILNG
+205 GILHG
-210 FTKEISLVTVSFLL
+210 LTKDVSLVTIALL
-224 FVPITS
+224 LLVPLTS

-256 INVYF
+256 INVYR
-261 IRYVAISISG
+261 IRYIAISVSG

-309 WKPGGVFAGSMLFGF
+309 WKPGGVFAGSILFGF

-329 VRQNESV
+329 VRQSESV
-336 MSLIIV
+336 MSLIMV
-342 GGIVAALLA
+342 AGIVALVLSIFYSINRRWKPGLISGSLA
-351 LYFVLSKKWK
+351 L
-361 PALYSSIVAVFAL
+361 VAW
-374 WINKTVDVIPQ
+374 WIHQRVDVIPQ

-398 VLTFLAQRLTPPAA
+398 VLTFLAQRLTPPAM

>member
-1 MSAETTS
+1 MATDIKKE
-8 NSTAAPSTV
+8 
-17 KSKAKSLVSS
+17 SKGSSKLKTLFKS
-27 PARIAILVAVLLFI
+27 PARITIMIAGLFFVLALVEDF
-41 LSIVEKVTGSTDI
+41 TGASDI

-59 SSATLRFA
+59 SGATLRFA

-97 TWTGAWFGFKHGP
+97 TWTAAWFGYLHGP
-110 LIGLLAAAFFGLLS
+110 LMGFVAAAIFGLAS
-124 GLFHAILTVKIGID
+124 GFFHAILTVKIGID

-146 NLIAAGGARYLSGI
+146 NLIAAGGARYLSGV
-160 FFPSVGGDRTV
+160 FFPPVGGDRTV

-177 FPTFTV
+177 FPTFTIPV
-183 PGISPL
+183 IAPIL
-189 LQSIDEKNI
+189 ESIDNANI
-198 FYISNVA
+198 FFISNIA
-205 GILNG
+205 GVMLG
-210 FTKEISLVTVSFLL
+210 VVKDVSLVTLALL
-224 FVPITS
+224 LLVPLTS

-256 INVYF
+256 INVYH
-261 IRYVAISISG
+261 IRYIAISVSG

-276 GGAYLALIASS
+276 GGAYLALVASS

-309 WKPGGVFAGSMLFGF
+309 WKPGGVFAGSILFGF

-329 VRQNESV
+329 VRQSESV
-336 MSLIIV
+336 MSLIMV
-342 GGIVAALLA
+342 AGIVALVLSIFYSINRRWKPGLISGSLA
-351 LYFVLSKKWK
+351 L
-361 PALYSSIVAVFAL
+361 VAW
-374 WINKTVDVIPQ
+374 WIHQRVDVIPQ

-398 VLTFLAQRLTPPAA
+398 VLTFLAQRLTPPAM

>member
-1 MSAETTS
+1 MATESKVH
-8 NSTAAPSTV
+8 V
-17 KSKAKSLVSS
+17 KSIGKAKILFKS
-27 PARIAILVAVLLFI
+27 PARITLLIAGVFFI
-41 LSIVEKVTGSTDI
+41 LALVESLTGATDI

-59 SSATLRFA
+59 SGATLRFA

-97 TWTGAWFGFKHGP
+97 TWTAAWFGYLHGP
-110 LIGLLAAAFFGLLS
+110 LVGFVAAAIFGLAS
-124 GLFHAILTVKIGID
+124 GFFHAILTVKIGID

-146 NLIAAGGARYLSGI
+146 NLIAAGGARYLSGV
-160 FFPSVGGDRTV
+160 FFPPVGGDRTV

-177 FPTFTV
+177 FPTFTIPV
-183 PGISPL
+183 IAPIL
-189 LQSIDEKNI
+189 ESIDAQNI
-198 FYISNVA
+198 FFISNLA
-205 GILNG
+205 GILHG
-210 FTKEISLVTVSFLL
+210 LTKDVSLVTIALL
-224 FVPITS
+224 LLVPLTS

-256 INVYF
+256 INVYH
-261 IRYVAISISG
+261 IRYIAVSVSG

-276 GGAYLALIASS
+276 GGAYLALVASS

-296 RGFIGLATVIFGN
+296 RGVIGLATVIFGN
-309 WKPGGVFAGSMLFGF
+309 WKPSGVFAGSILFGF

-329 VRQNESV
+329 VRQSESV
-336 MSLIIV
+336 MSLIMV
-342 GGIVAALLA
+342 AGIVALVLSIFYSINRRWKPGLISGSLA
-351 LYFVLSKKWK
+351 L
-361 PALYSSIVAVFAL
+361 VAW
-374 WINKTVDVIPQ
+374 WIHQRVDVIPQ

-398 VLTFLAQRLTPPAA
+398 VLAFLAQRLTPPAM